1 MTKDQIWEILEIHK
15 LLIDRD
21 EHKKSI
27 GVSLLVDFI
36 ERNCFLAGDTD
47 E

>member
-15 LLIDRD
+15 LLIDKD

-36 ERNCFLAGDTD
+36 ERNCFNADTQ
-47 E
+47 EN